1 MNVGVATATK
11 RPKTGARKPHLL
23 ELDKGEGGNKP
34 AKQTRFNCERHVW
47 PGRE

>member
-1 MNVGVATATK
+1 MNAGIAAAGK
-11 RPKTGARKPHLL
+11 RPETGGRKPQQL
-23 ELDKGEGGNKP
+23 ELDKGEAGNKP